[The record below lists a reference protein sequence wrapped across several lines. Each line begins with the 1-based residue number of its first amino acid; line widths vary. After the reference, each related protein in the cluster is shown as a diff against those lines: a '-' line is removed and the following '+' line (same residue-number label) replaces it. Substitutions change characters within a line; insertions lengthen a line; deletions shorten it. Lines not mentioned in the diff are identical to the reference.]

1 MEKAKIILSLLAL
14 VLVSIA
20 CIMFG
25 VWLGNTQQAK
35 KQEKAIKE
43 LSIVIPRK
51 PSAFELEVSRCP
63 NSHEGRLQVYLD
75 CHEAAMYRR
84 DM

>member
-1 MEKAKIILSLLAL
+1 MEKAKIILSLVAL

-25 VWLGNTQQAK
+25 VWLRDIQQAK
-35 KQEKAIKE
+35 EQEKAIME
-43 LSIVIPRK
+43 IGTFIPRR

>member
-1 MEKAKIILSLLAL
+1 MDRTKIILSLILL
-14 VLVSIA
+14 VIVAIA

-25 VWLGNTQQAK
+25 VWLGKIQQAK
-35 KQEKAIKE
+35 QLKE
-43 LSIVIPRK
+43 ISILIPRK
-51 PSAFELEVSRCP
+51 PDAFELAVSKCP

-75 CHEAAMYRR
+75 CHEEAVRMYRR